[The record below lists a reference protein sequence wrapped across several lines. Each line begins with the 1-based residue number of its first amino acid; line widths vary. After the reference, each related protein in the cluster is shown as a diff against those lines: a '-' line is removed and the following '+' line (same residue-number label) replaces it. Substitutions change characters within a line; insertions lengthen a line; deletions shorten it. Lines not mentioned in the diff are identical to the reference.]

1 MKLKSTIP
9 YLYVEGH
16 QFLGHFL
23 EVKNNEEAEKLLKYP
38 QIELVEEETQEEK
51 QEDTKEEIEVRELKV
66 DLTTLKVTELK
77 EIAKEAGIEGY
88 SKMKKE
94 ELIEALRGVN

>member
-9 YLYVEGH
+9 YLYVEGYQFVG
-16 QFLGHFL
+16 QFL
-23 EVKNNEEAEKLLKYP
+23 EIEDSEEIKKLLKYP
-38 QIELVEEETQEEK
+38 QIELIEEEK
-51 QEDTKEEIEVRELKV
+51 QEDTKEEIEVKELEV
-66 DLTTLKVTELK
+66 DLQTLKLTELK
-77 EIAKEAGIEGY
+77 ELAKEAGIEGY